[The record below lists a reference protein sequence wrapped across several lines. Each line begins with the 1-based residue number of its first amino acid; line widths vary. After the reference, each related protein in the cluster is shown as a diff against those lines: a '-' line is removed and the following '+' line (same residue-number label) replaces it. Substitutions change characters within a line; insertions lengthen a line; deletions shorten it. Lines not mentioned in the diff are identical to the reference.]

1 MEGMLGGWLEEGWLE
16 EGWLGDGLKV
26 DCREYD
32 CYSGLRTSE
41 SWISNS

>member
-32 CYSGLRTSE
+32 CYSVLRTSE